1 VVLYIKPSRYI
12 NAEKRDELY
21 KAATLFLNELMD
33 PDEKTN
39 VIIEISVKGSG
50 LQKFVDGYCLCTDED
65 SKGRPKEI
73 AIDIRGDRGL
83 DYAIKCMAHEIV
95 HAWQMITG
103 RIDIQMH
110 ADLEDHYNAPWE
122 VEAREL
128 EEPLYEI
135 YLQNS

>member
-1 VVLYIKPSRYI
+1 MLYIKPSRYI

-21 KAATLFLNELMD
+21 KAASIFLNELMD
-33 PDEKTN
+33 PDEKADTT
-39 VIIEISVKGSG
+39 IEISVKGKG
-50 LQKFVDGYCLCTDED
+50 LDVGVDGYCLCVDED
-65 SKGRPKEI
+65 SKGKATEI
-73 AIDIRGDRGL
+73 LIDIRGDRGL

-103 RIDIQMH
+103 RIDIQLH

-128 EEPLYEI
+128 EEPLYEM
-135 YLQNS
+135 YLKHC